1 MKPRHA
7 AALALVTWYLIVPP
21 PGQPRSNGGS
31 SAPPNDSAPL
41 SQWTIR
47 NSYDSEQPCEA
58 AKKQSLDTATEN
70 LDKQR
75 QFAEQQQG
83 VTPDNLS
90 YQKYLVND
98 QVAYATKALCVSK
111 DDPRLKS
118 K

>member
-1 MKPRHA
+1 M
-7 AALALVTWYLIVPP
+7 VPP
-21 PGQPRSNGGS
+21 PGQPRANGGT

-41 SQWTIR
+41 NQWTIR
-47 NSYDSEQPCEA
+47 NSYDSTQACEA
-58 AKKQSLDTATEN
+58 AKKQDLDTATEN

-75 QFAEQQQG
+75 RFAERQQG

-90 YQKYLVND
+90 YQKFLVID
-98 QVAYATKALCVSK
+98 QLAYATKALCVSK